1 MSFARYNRLLIITW
15 LIIAIGLIL
24 LMLFCYQIVRRA
36 VQPLRQ
42 LDEITT
48 DNPTNKE

>member
-1 MSFARYNRLLIITW
+1 VSDITSRMKESANDISRLS
-15 LIIAIGLIL
+15 
-24 LMLFCYQIVRRA
+24 
-36 VQPLRQ
+36 RQ

>member
-1 MSFARYNRLLIITW
+1 MKESANDISRLS
-15 LIIAIGLIL
+15 
-24 LMLFCYQIVRRA
+24 
-36 VQPLRQ
+36 RQ